1 MATRRKTLDFET
13 SLEQLEAIVESL
25 EDGNLNLEESL
36 KSFEKGIKIT
46 RECQHAL
53 KSAEQRVRLLTTQ
66 SDDTVVS
73 SDFATED
80 GE

>member
-1 MATRRKTLDFET
+1 MTTRKKTVDFET
-13 SLEQLEAIVESL
+13 SLEQLEAIIENL

-46 RECQHAL
+46 RDCQQAL
-53 KSAEQRVRLLTTQ
+53 KNAEQRVRLLTTQ
-66 SDDTVVS
+66 PDGTVVS

>member
-1 MATRRKTLDFET
+1 MATRRKALDFEA

-25 EDGNLNLEESL
+25 EDGNLNLEDSL

-46 RECQHAL
+46 RECQQAL
-53 KSAEQRVRLLTTQ
+53 TSAEQRVRLLTTQ
-66 SDDTVVS
+66 SDGTVIS
-73 SDFATED
+73 SGFASED

>member
-46 RECQHAL
+46 RECQQAL

-66 SDDTVVS
+66 PDGTVVS
-73 SDFATED
+73 SDFTTED

>member
-46 RECQHAL
+46 RECQQAL
-53 KSAEQRVRLLTTQ
+53 KSAEQRVHLLTTQ
-66 SDDTVVS
+66 SDGTVVS
-73 SDFATED
+73 SDFTTED